1 MITNWRGIGLDHKNW
16 YWVIVYDNDKNTF
29 EEVIQVIQKA
39 TSCSYEVAE
48 HVAWEIHNKG
58 QSKVMIAP
66 FVEAR
71 KASKLIS
78 NIGIKVIVTKTK

>member
-1 MITNWRGIGLDHKNW
+1 M
-16 YWVIVYDNDKNTF
+16 YDNDINTF

-39 TSCSYEVAE
+39 TTCSYEVAE

-66 FVEAR
+66 FSAAY
-71 KASKLIS
+71 KASELIS
-78 NIGIKVIVTKTK
+78 NIGIKVIVTKSK